1 MKLSPQVH
9 VFSGG
14 FPEFRPILDISY
26 VYLTGCK
33 TVSASVN
40 VCEKRVGNGHFV
52 HCLKSFLEG
61 TVVL

>member
-1 MKLSPQVH
+1 MSPRVR

-14 FPEFRPILDISY
+14 FPEFRPIADISY

-33 TVSASVN
+33 IVSASVN

-52 HCLKSFLEG
+52 HCLKSF
-61 TVVL
+61 